1 MINPVSFN
9 VVNNQYLNKKT
20 QKGEMLNN
28 SLPQTSELS
37 NYEVGQAILN
47 RNNISFRNLAT
58 PIEVT
63 NKYNKKIEGKD
74 HLDLPNIHVYEYPDT
89 NLRVFVNADDNI
101 KTSGKDGLETQK
113 YSIIIENN
121 SYEKHD
127 LLKEKLLCFLL
138 NKNSTDVISSS
149 FCLSILN
156 SEDTDFS
163 NNIQKINQELFAKKF
178 NKKDLEDAKNELKVF
193 LKSPEYIEQNRY
205 AKKLYNNND
214 LKSDEEIKREIEDVT
229 VDDMQKY
236 YEEYFKDS
244 SVKVFLTTSK
254 EYFEQNKDVILE
266 QINPKTNLKFLNSD
280 TTTSNVPKLVE
291 NTLIVD
297 KSTLKIPTKAVNTK
311 DSVIENIAIN
321 ILNSDEDFNKD
332 YLLDTEHFSIPLEL
346 KNDSP
351 IKYHSN
357 ICTIDIKDRD
367 KNFADFADAFNK
379 FCNKDLASEI
389 EKQKKE
395 IKDKLKQTFTG
406 ERLDF
411 IKHLEL
417 ISYSEEVFN
426 LFEIIDSIS
435 EDDIKQYYKNLT
447 LSKKKEVKKHE
458 NF

>member
-9 VVNNQYLNKKT
+9 IVNNQYLNKQT
-20 QKGEMLNN
+20 QKGEILNN
-28 SLPQTSELS
+28 SLPQTNELS
-37 NYEVGQAILN
+37 NYDVGQAILN

-63 NKYNKKIEGKD
+63 DKYNKKTEGKD

-89 NLRVFVNADDNI
+89 NLQVYVNADDKIETIGN
-101 KTSGKDGLETQK
+101 SELEIPK
-113 YSIIIENN
+113 YSILIENN

-138 NKNSTDVISSS
+138 NKNSTNVIGSS
-149 FCLSILN
+149 FCLSIFNL
-156 SEDTDFS
+156 EDTDFS

-193 LKSPEYIEQNRY
+193 LKSPEYIERNRY
-205 AKKLYNNND
+205 TQKLYNNDD

-236 YEEYFKDS
+236 YEEYFKNS
-244 SVKVFLTTSK
+244 SVKVFLTISK
-254 EYFEQNKDVILE
+254 EYFEQNKDVILK

-280 TTTSNVPKLVE
+280 ITTSNVPKLVG

-311 DSVIENIAIN
+311 DSIIENIAIN
-321 ILNSDEDFNKD
+321 ILNSDKDINKN
-332 YLLDTEHFSIPLEL
+332 YSLGTEHFSIPLEL
-346 KNDSP
+346 KNNSP
-351 IKYHSN
+351 IKYHCN
-357 ICTIDIKDRD
+357 FCTIDIKDND
-367 KNFADFADAFNK
+367 KDFTDFSNALNK
-379 FCNKDLASEI
+379 ICNKDLASEI
-389 EKQKKE
+389 EKQKYE
-395 IKDKLKQTFTG
+395 IKEKLKQAFTG

-417 ISYSEEVFN
+417 MSYSDEVFN
-426 LFEIIDSIS
+426 LYEIIDSIS
-435 EDDIKQYYKNLT
+435 EDDIKQYYDDLA
-447 LSKKKEVKKHE
+447 SV
-458 NF
+458 

>member
-63 NKYNKKIEGKD
+63 NKYNKKTEGKD

-311 DSVIENIAIN
+311 DSIIENIAIN
-321 ILNSDEDFNKD
+321 ILNSDKDINKN
-332 YLLDTEHFSIPLEL
+332 YSLSTEHFSIPLEL
-346 KNDSP
+346 KNNSS
-351 IKYHSN
+351 IKYHCN
-357 ICTIDIKDRD
+357 FCTINIKDRD
-367 KNFADFADAFNK
+367 KNFADFADFADALNK
-379 FCNKDLASEI
+379 ICNKDLTSEI
-389 EKQKKE
+389 EKQKYE
-395 IKDKLKQTFTG
+395 IKEKLKQTFTG
-406 ERLDF
+406 ARLNF

-417 ISYSEEVFN
+417 MSYSDEVFN
-426 LFEIIDSIS
+426 LYEIIDSIS
-435 EDDIKQYYKNLT
+435 EDDIKQYYDDLA
-447 LSKKKEVKKHE
+447 SV
-458 NF
+458 

>member
-1 MINPVSFN
+1 MNPVSFN

-20 QKGEMLNN
+20 QKGEKLNN

-47 RNNISFRNLAT
+47 RNNISFRNLTT
-58 PIEVT
+58 PIEIT
-63 NKYNKKIEGKD
+63 DKYNKKTEGKD

-89 NLRVFVNADDNI
+89 NLQVFVNADDNI

-127 LLKEKLLCFLL
+127 LLKEKLLSFLL

-149 FCLSILN
+149 FCLSIFN

-163 NNIQKINQELFAKKF
+163 NNIQKINQEFFAKKF

-214 LKSDEEIKREIEDVT
+214 LKSDEEIEREIEDIT
-229 VDDMQKY
+229 VDDIQKY
-236 YEEYFKDS
+236 YEEFFKDS

-254 EYFEQNKDVILE
+254 EYFEQNKDVILK

-280 TTTSNVPKLVE
+280 ITTSNVPKLVE

-321 ILNSDEDFNKD
+321 ILNSDENFNKD
-332 YLLDTEHFSIPLEL
+332 YSLGTEHFSIPLEL
-346 KNDSP
+346 KNNLP

-357 ICTIDIKDRD
+357 FCTIDIKNRD
-367 KNFADFADAFNK
+367 KNFADFADALNK
-379 FCNKDLASEI
+379 FCNKDLASEF

-447 LSKKKEVKKHE
+447 LSKKKEVK
-458 NF
+458 

>member
-63 NKYNKKIEGKD
+63 NKYNKKTEGKD

-346 KNDSP
+346 KN
-351 IKYHSN
+351 
-357 ICTIDIKDRD
+357 
-367 KNFADFADAFNK
+367 K
-379 FCNKDLASEI
+379 FCNKDLESEI

>member
-1 MINPVSFN
+1 MMNPVSFN

-20 QKGEMLNN
+20 QKGEKLNN

-47 RNNISFRNLAT
+47 RNNISFRNLTT
-58 PIEVT
+58 PIEIT
-63 NKYNKKIEGKD
+63 DKYNKKTEGKD

-89 NLRVFVNADDNI
+89 NLQVFVNADDNI

-127 LLKEKLLCFLL
+127 LLKEKLLSFLL

-149 FCLSILN
+149 FCLSIFN

-214 LKSDEEIKREIEDVT
+214 LKSDEEIEREIEDIT
-229 VDDMQKY
+229 VDDIQKY
-236 YEEYFKDS
+236 YEEFFKDS

-254 EYFEQNKDVILE
+254 EYFEQNKDVILK

-280 TTTSNVPKLVE
+280 IT
-291 NTLIVD
+291 D

-321 ILNSDEDFNKD
+321 ILNSDENFNKD
-332 YLLDTEHFSIPLEL
+332 YSLGTEHFSIPLEL
-346 KNDSP
+346 KNNLP

-357 ICTIDIKDRD
+357 FCTIDIKNRD
-367 KNFADFADAFNK
+367 KDFTDFSNALNK
-379 FCNKDLASEI
+379 ICNKDLASEI
-389 EKQKKE
+389 EKQKYE
-395 IKDKLKQTFTG
+395 IKEKLKQTFTG

-417 ISYSEEVFN
+417 ISYSEEVFD

-435 EDDIKQYYKNLT
+435 EDDIKQYYDNLA
-447 LSKKKEVKKHE
+447 SV
-458 NF
+458 

>member
-1 MINPVSFN
+1 MINPVSLN
-9 VVNNQYLNKKT
+9 IVNNQYLNKQT

-63 NKYNKKIEGKD
+63 DKYNKKTEGKD
-74 HLDLPNIHVYEYPDT
+74 HLDLPNIHVYEYSDT
-89 NLRVFVNADDNI
+89 NLQVFVNADDNI
-101 KTSGKDGLETQK
+101 ETSGKDSLEAQN

-138 NKNSTDVISSS
+138 NKNSTNVIGSS
-149 FCLSILN
+149 FCLSIFN
-156 SEDTDFS
+156 SEDTNFS

-205 AKKLYNNND
+205 VKKLYNNND
-214 LKSDEEIKREIEDVT
+214 LKSDEEIKREIKDVT

-236 YEEYFKDS
+236 YEEYFTNS
-244 SVKVFLTTSK
+244 SVKVFLTISK
-254 EYFEQNKDVILE
+254 EYFEQNKDVILK

-280 TTTSNVPKLVE
+280 ISTSNVPKLVG

-297 KSTLKIPTKAVNTK
+297 KSTLKIPTKATNTK
-311 DSVIENIAIN
+311 DSIIENIAIN
-321 ILNSDEDFNKD
+321 ILNSDKDINKN
-332 YLLDTEHFSIPLEL
+332 YSLGTEHFSIPLEL
-346 KNDSP
+346 KNNSP
-351 IKYHSN
+351 IKYHCTF
-357 ICTIDIKDRD
+357 CTIDIKDND
-367 KNFADFADAFNK
+367 KDFTDFSNALNK
-379 FCNKDLASEI
+379 ICNKDLASEI
-389 EKQKKE
+389 EKQKYE
-395 IKDKLKQTFTG
+395 IKEKLKQTFTG

-435 EDDIKQYYKNLT
+435 EDDIKQYYDDLA
-447 LSKKKEVKKHE
+447 SV
-458 NF
+458 